1 MEAKDALTGTAVAV
15 LMAVFGLIFIVGVI
29 LLMMMWLQPGI
40 AHSPSQHSSLFA
52 PQVTRTSLDSHCRRE
67 VIQLCSVPR
76 SNA

>member
-29 LLMMMWLQPGI
+29 LLMMWLQPGI

-67 VIQLCSVPR
+67 VIQFCSVPR
-76 SNA
+76 STA